1 MPKRSFLSFQ
11 PSLPAVLLV
20 VFSCVLVLAGGA
32 SRADVGGQ
40 VVVRGAAWLFL
51 IIMALA
57 GAVPAGLSRLR
68 PVVWVLGA
76 TVLLAL
82 LQLVPLPP
90 AIWQALPG
98 RAPLETSTRLIGQVA
113 DGQLLGW
120 RPWSMVPGATLN
132 AASSLIVPVA
142 MLVFLAGLNER
153 ERQWMLPLMLA
164 MVSAS
169 ALLALVQVTGAVV
182 NNPLINGD
190 VGQVSGAFANR
201 NHFALFTAFGCV
213 LAPLWAFQN
222 SRRPGWRL
230 PVGVGLV
237 LLFMLL
243 ILASGS
249 RAGLGLGGLAIVA
262 GVLLVR
268 RPIQREL
275 GHYPRWALPAFT
287 AAIVLVPL
295 VLVGI
300 SLAENRAV
308 SIDRIFT
315 VDQGEDMRSRALPT
329 VLTITQIY
337 FPAGTGL
344 GGFDPIFRMHE
355 PFGLLKLT
363 YFNHAHNDFLEVA
376 IDAGLAGVLLLIAA
390 LIWWGRAS
398 IAAWRA
404 GRNPEGGLAR
414 AGSVLVALTLL
425 ASLFDYPARAP
436 LIMAAL
442 VVAAVWLCDAPRAAR
457 PVSFTQD

>member
-1 MPKRSFLSFQ
+1 MPKRSFLPFQ
-11 PSLPAVLLV
+11 PSLPAVLLI

-40 VVVRGAAWLFL
+40 VVVRGTAWLLL
-51 IIMALA
+51 IIMAFV

-68 PVVWVLGA
+68 PVMWVLGG

-82 LQLVPLPP
+82 VQLVPLPP
-90 AIWQALPG
+90 TIWQALPG

-113 DGQLLGW
+113 GGQLLGW

-169 ALLALVQVTGAVV
+169 ALLALVQVTGAVI

-222 SRRPGWRL
+222 NRRPGWRF
-230 PVGVGLV
+230 PVSVGLV

-249 RAGLGLGGLAIVA
+249 RAGLGLGGLAIVG

-268 RPIQREL
+268 RPIRREL

-329 VLTITQIY
+329 VLTITQTY
-337 FPAGTGL
+337 FPVGAGL

-363 YFNHAHNDFLEVA
+363 YFNHAHNDFLEIA
-376 IDAGLAGVLLLIAA
+376 IDAGLVGVLLLIAA
-390 LIWWGRAS
+390 LIWWGRTS

-404 GRNPEGGLAR
+404 GRNPEGALAR
-414 AGSVLVALTLL
+414 AGSVLGALTLL
-425 ASLFDYPARAP
+425 ASLFDYPARTP

-442 VVAAVWLCDAPRAAR
+442 VVAAVWLCDVPRAIR